1 MLISKKV
8 QSLPDGSEIW
18 AYQREMEYL
27 VREIDSYTDGRKS
40 YLVKSPC
47 KKLYEFQMTDLTPE
61 QLFTLIEEEKA

>member
-1 MLISKKV
+1 MGISTR
-8 QSLPDGSEIW
+8 DGVSG
-18 AYQREMEYL
+18 AR
-27 VREIDSYTDGRKS
+27 IDSYTDGRKS